1 MGMGGGSSA
10 DATNEGNK
18 TDQIKN
24 KKQTKRVS
32 KGVVEQE
39 SGPSLNIKARNNLKT
54 KVSVLE

>member
-32 KGVVEQE
+32 KGVVE
-39 SGPSLNIKARNNLKT
+39 
-54 KVSVLE
+54 